1 MKKIIASSFTTLLMV
16 PIFMFILAG
25 CGNEKPDY
33 IDRMAVEHENDYP
46 VANASADAELS
57 EPVVTETVTYA
68 NVEGREVTGYLAKPE
83 ESDQNLPGILVIHE
97 WWGLNDNIK
106 MMTRRL
112 ASLGYK
118 ALAVDL
124 YHGKSAETPENAG
137 NYAREVGQNPELATE
152 NLKQAY
158 AYLELQEDVTKT
170 GVIGWCF
177 GGGWSLNTALAFP
190 EQIDAAVIYYGRLV
204 TDPDRLEKLDMPI
217 LGLFGAEDQGI
228 PVESV
233 REFESVLTDL
243 GKDAT
248 IHVYEGADHAFA
260 NPSGTRYN
268 EEAAEKAWAETI
280 EFLKEHLSY

>member
-1 MKKIIASSFTTLLMV
+1 MKKYAGFYSAILILPLFIFLLISCSS
-16 PIFMFILAG
+16 
-25 CGNEKPDY
+25 EKPDY
-33 IDRMAVEHENDYP
+33 IDRMSAEHKDDSP
-46 VANASADAELS
+46 VANASADKEIS
-57 EPVVTETVTYA
+57 DPVVTESVTYA
-68 NVEGREVTGYLAKPE
+68 NIDGQEITGYLAKPE
-83 ESDQNLPGILVIHE
+83 GGDSNLPGIIVIHE

-137 NYAREVGQNPELATE
+137 KYAREVGENPELATD

-158 AYLELQEDVTKT
+158 AYLELQEDVGKT
-170 GVIGWCF
+170 GVLGWCF
-177 GGGWSLNTALAFP
+177 GGAWSLNTALAMP
-190 EQIDAAVIYYGRLV
+190 EKIDAVVIYYGRLV

-217 LGLFGAEDQGI
+217 LGLFGAEDRGI

-233 REFESVLTDL
+233 REFESVLDDL

-248 IHVYEGADHAFA
+248 IHIYEGANHAFA

-268 EEAAEKAWAETI
+268 EEAAEKAWAETT
-280 EFLKEHLSY
+280 EFLNEHLSY